1 MFLDVLECVET
12 FFLRGGRSPLGRPK
26 ASGGRRP
33 PQEQEARRA
42 SMFLYIYIYIYIGA
56 GSTDGVTG
64 VTGATGHTDH
74 TDHR

>member
-42 SMFLYIYIYIYIGA
+42 SMFLYIYIYYKQTREILKSLTPEECGP
-56 GSTDGVTG
+56 
-64 VTGATGHTDH
+64 
-74 TDHR
+74 